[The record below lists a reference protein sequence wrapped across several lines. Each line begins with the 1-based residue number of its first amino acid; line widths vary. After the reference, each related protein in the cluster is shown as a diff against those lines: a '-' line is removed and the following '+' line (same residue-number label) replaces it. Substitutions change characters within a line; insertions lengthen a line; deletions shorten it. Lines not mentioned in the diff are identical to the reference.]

1 MTSVSVRDVL
11 QRSALLEGARND
23 TLQLMEHR
31 AKVRH
36 LDRGAM
42 LIYEGDRPTSVFF
55 IADGLLRSFT
65 TSLDGT
71 EPTLTVLLPGDHVG
85 ELGVIDG
92 TARSASVAALRRTV
106 VIEVSGTT
114 FRAALDADVAIYRTL
129 VTQLSRRLRSTS
141 SRLSDLTIL
150 DLGAR
155 LAKFLVSETQG
166 ATPSSLLEL
175 QLSQSELGQ
184 LLGGARQ
191 SINQLLSTM
200 ERDGLITVNGR
211 TIEVVDPAGLRRRA
225 DS

>member
-1 MTSVSVRDVL
+1 MTTFSVRDVL
-11 QRSALLEGARND
+11 QRNALLEGARND
-23 TLQLMEHR
+23 TLQLMEHEAR
-31 AKVRH
+31 VRH

-42 LIYEGDRPTSVFF
+42 LVYEGDRPTSVFF
-55 IADGLLRSFT
+55 IVDGLLRSFP
-65 TSLDGT
+65 TSIDGA
-71 EPTLTVLLPGDHVG
+71 EPTLTVLPPGDHVG

-106 VIEVSGTT
+106 VIEVSGAT
-114 FRAALDADVAIYRTL
+114 FRAALDANVAIYRTL
-129 VTQLSRRLRSTS
+129 VTQLSRRLRNTS

-166 ATPSSLLEL
+166 ATLSSLLEL

-211 TIEVVDPAGLRRRA
+211 TIEVVDPVGLRRRA

>member
-11 QRSALLEGARND
+11 QRNALLEGARND
-23 TLQLMEHR
+23 TLQLMEHGAR
-31 AKVRH
+31 VRH

-42 LIYEGDRPTSVFF
+42 LMYEGDRPTSVFF

-65 TSLDGT
+65 TSSDGA

-92 TARSASVAALRRTV
+92 TARSASVAALRRTT
-106 VIEVSGTT
+106 VIEVSGAT

-129 VTQLSRRLRSTS
+129 VTQLSRRLRNTS

-166 ATPSSLLEL
+166 AAPSSLLEL
-175 QLSQSELGQ
+175 HFSQSELGQ

-211 TIEVVDPAGLRRRA
+211 TIEAVDPAGLRRRA